1 MKRALSILFGLALAI
16 LVSWGSI
23 AIAENGPATSDNGVG
38 WSSPV
43 EPALSFVDTQRQAPA
58 PMTERPIIL
67 PDGTV
72 MAQSCCKHCTSG
84 KPCGDSCIA
93 RNKTCHSGRGCACA
107 TVDIY

>member
-1 MKRALSILFGLALAI
+1 MTRFLSFLLGLTLVLSVVWGASGLAADRQLPTGNDLAWTETAEPI
-16 LVSWGSI
+16 LLSLETPRQ
-23 AIAENGPATSDNGVG
+23 AAT
-38 WSSPV
+38 PM
-43 EPALSFVDTQRQAPA
+43 TQRP
-58 PMTERPIIL
+58 TVL

-72 MAQSCCKHCTSG
+72 VAQFCCKHCTSG